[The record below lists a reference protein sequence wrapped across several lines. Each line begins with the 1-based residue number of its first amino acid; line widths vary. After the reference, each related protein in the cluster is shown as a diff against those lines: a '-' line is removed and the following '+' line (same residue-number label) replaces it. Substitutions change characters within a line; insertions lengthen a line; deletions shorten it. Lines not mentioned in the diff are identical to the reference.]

1 VIDAGKRI
9 LKSNDRFLVPGLPRG
24 LAGMPALWDPLS
36 ACRIVLICRAQI
48 VYSSSQ
54 RPSGRRIL
62 TMSQQPVFRF
72 EAEGSMYVDK
82 CWCRASVKCQL
93 QRLYSQVVAEKS
105 AGKVENRRLN
115 LSVKN
120 VEIVGRMSVI
130 QENVRT
136 CDLLC
141 AKALLSGFHTF
152 KTACAGS
159 LWLLRCCSSKLAIP
173 RNAV

>member
-1 VIDAGKRI
+1 
-9 LKSNDRFLVPGLPRG
+9 
-24 LAGMPALWDPLS
+24 MPALWDPLS

-48 VYSSSQ
+48 VYSSSE

-105 AGKVENRRLN
+105 AGQVLENRRLN